1 MSTVTMTF
9 LLFRDAQVCIYS
21 IILTNSKIAV
31 FHQMSKTKPQLPVTV
46 TQILQHN
53 KDLLG
58 FDNLAG
64 NATHVCF
71 TFNGQA
77 SYY

>member
-1 MSTVTMTF
+1 
-9 LLFRDAQVCIYS
+9 
-21 IILTNSKIAV
+21 
-31 FHQMSKTKPQLPVTV
+31 MSKTKPQLPVTV
-46 TQILQHN
+46 TQILQNN

-77 SYY
+77 SYH